1 MKPFEYVKPT
11 TLAEAISAL
20 DAGGDDARALSG
32 GTDLIVQMRAGRN
45 VVGNVIDVKGIPETN
60 VISHSKKDGLTIGS
74 SVPCYRIYNDEG
86 IQQTYAG
93 LVDSV
98 SIIGGTGI
106 QGRAS
111 LGGNLCNA
119 APSGDGIQSLIIL
132 GAVAN
137 VAGPNGTRQIA
148 SEDFCTAPGQNA
160 LNPGELLVSL
170 SIPEP
175 ESNAGAHYL
184 RFIPRN
190 EMDIAVVGVG
200 ASVVLDSEKKSI
212 LSARIS
218 LASVAPTP
226 LFVKAAEDTLQ
237 GTEIGSD
244 SVEKAAVVA
253 QEAARPIDDMR
264 GTADYRRHLVGV
276 LTKRAL
282 KVAIERAENQ

>member
-1 MKPFEYVKPT
+1 MKTFEYVKPN

-20 DAGGDDARALSG
+20 DAGEGDARALSG

-45 VVGNVIDVKGIPETN
+45 VVGHVVDIKGIPETN
-60 VISHSKKDGLTIGS
+60 VMSHSKKDGLTIGS
-74 SVPCYRIYNDEG
+74 SVPCYRIYNDQN
-86 IQQTYAG
+86 IKSTYAG

-132 GAVAN
+132 GAVAD
-137 VAGPNGTRQIA
+137 VAGPNGTRQIPA
-148 SEDFCTAPGQNA
+148 EDFCTAPGQNA

-170 SIPEP
+170 TIPEP

-226 LFVKAAEDTLQ
+226 LFVETAGDALK
-237 GTEIGSD
+237 GTEVASD
-244 SVEKAAVVA
+244 STEKAAVLA

-264 GTADYRRHLVGV
+264 GTAEYRRHLVSV

-282 KVAIERAENQ
+282 KTAIERAQNK